1 MVIPFCLVTN
11 FEKPIVGTVSV
22 NVSSEEKKF
31 KSNTATL

>member
-22 NVSSEEKKF
+22 NVSENQQKLKK
-31 KSNTATL
+31 SGY